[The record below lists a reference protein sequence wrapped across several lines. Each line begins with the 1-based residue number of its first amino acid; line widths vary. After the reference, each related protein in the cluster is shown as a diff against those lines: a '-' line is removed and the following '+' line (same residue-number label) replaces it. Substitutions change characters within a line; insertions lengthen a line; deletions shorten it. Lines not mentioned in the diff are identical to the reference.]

1 MGADLVQIQEA
12 QGDLA
17 LKNAQIGFFFGG
29 KRVGRERRNLVA
41 ILLVELA
48 LLLDGG
54 LTHVIQQLIQFC
66 PLVSVQPRAGGGGG
80 GKGQR
85 TVDELIRN
93 LSQFFLRSLAA
104 TRGQNQERDYA
115 YHPIR
120 H

>member
-1 MGADLVQIQEA
+1 KGADFVQIQEA
-12 QGDLA
+12 EGDLA

-29 KRVGRERRNLVA
+29 KRIGRKGRNLVA

-48 LLLDGG
+48 LLFDGG
-54 LTHVIQQLIQFC
+54 LTRVIQQLIQFC
-66 PLVSVQPRAGGGGG
+66 SLVSVQPGAGRGGG

-85 TVDELIRN
+85 TVNELVRN

-104 TRGQNQERDYA
+104 TRGQNQKRDYA